1 MSKPI
6 QIKPFRRRNT
16 HGADEHEVIWSKLS
30 GAIQQIHQKNASSL
44 SFEELYRN
52 AYNLVMSKHGGFL
65 YDKVSNQIQG
75 HLLSLVKSKLA
86 PLKGT
91 DLLNTL
97 RQIWNDHKLS
107 MSMIRDIL
115 LYLDRAYVR
124 NTKTVAVYDMG
135 MDLFRD
141 NVLRNSDI
149 PIRQRFQEAMFAEI
163 LRDRQGEIINKSLLK
178 SMTVMLLDLG
188 NDSLQSRK
196 TVYCV
201 DFQDEFLRLSRE
213 YYKNGS
219 TACMRESNASMIL
232 ERFEIMFAQEQ
243 ERVNHYLLSSTL
255 SHIMDVLK
263 EELIEKNMNE
273 IVKMDQT
280 GMSSML
286 TNDRIQDL
294 SRLFSL
300 FGKVSKGHDLVREEF
315 ALFIRTN
322 GDNIN
327 GPVDPEGTSQKA
339 SQSVAVPWV
348 ESAIAFKSKLQKIL
362 EEAFMND
369 NQTET
374 VFNSSFQSFVGRNPR
389 AAEYVSI
396 YLDEHLS
403 RKIKLADEELEKY
416 VSIYLDEH
424 LSRKIK
430 LADGEL
436 EKVINH
442 AMQLF
447 RFIPDKDIFER
458 FYKQYLAK
466 RLLLSKNV
474 SEDLER
480 SVVAKLKSE
489 TGNQFTSKLEG
500 MFTDIRISSENMT
513 HFKQYLTQNNIKLP
527 CDLNVNVLTSTF
539 WPLTNASVDAGLSTN
554 NGYPEPI
561 VKCAEVFQD
570 FYLGRHNG
578 RKLDWQTTLGSLDIV
593 VKFEK
598 RKHELLV
605 SFYQGAIL
613 MFFNDE
619 DTLFYED
626 LKAKIRIPEPELVRS
641 LQSLSCGKYK
651 VLLKNPKSKDISS
664 SDVFTFNNQFTCPQ
678 YRIKIPTV
686 SLAAQEQDSQ
696 AKDTAQKIT
705 EGRKFM
711 IDAAIVRVM
720 KSRQRMEHSQLIV
733 DVTSQL
739 TSRFIPDPLMIK
751 KQIEVLIDRE
761 YLERVEGNARM
772 YQYVA

>member
-1 MSKPI
+1 
-6 QIKPFRRRNT
+6 
-16 HGADEHEVIWSKLS
+16 
-30 GAIQQIHQKNASSL
+30 
-44 SFEELYRN
+44 
-52 AYNLVMSKHGGFL
+52 MSKHGGFL

-124 NTKTVAVYDMG
+124 NTKTVAVFDMG

-141 NVLRNSDI
+141 NVLRNSDT

-213 YYKNGS
+213 YYKNES

-232 ERFEIMFAQEQ
+232 ERFEVMFAQEQ
-243 ERVNHYLLSSTL
+243 ERVNHYLLNSTL

-286 TNDRIQDL
+286 TNDRILDL

-327 GPVDPEGTSQKA
+327 GPVDVEGTSQKA
-339 SQSVAVPWV
+339 AQSVAIPWV

-389 AAEYVSI
+389 AAEYLSI

-403 RKIKLADEELEKY
+403 RKIKLADEELEK
-416 VSIYLDEH
+416 
-424 LSRKIK
+424 
-430 LADGEL
+430 
-436 EKVINH
+436 VINH
-442 AMQLF
+442 AIQLF

-466 RLLLSKNV
+466 RLLLSKSV

-480 SVVAKLKSE
+480 SVVSKLKSE

-500 MFTDIRISSENMT
+500 MFTDIRISSENMA
-513 HFKQYLTQNNIKLP
+513 HFKEYLTQNNIKLP

-539 WPLTNASVDAGLSTN
+539 WPLTNASVDAGLATN
-554 NGYPEPI
+554 NGYPEPL
-561 VKCAEVFQD
+561 VKCAEVFQN

-593 VKFEK
+593 AKFEK

-619 DTLFYED
+619 DTLTYENF
-626 LKAKIRIPEPELVRS
+626 KAKIRIPEPELVRS

-651 VLLKNPKSKDISS
+651 VLLKNPKSKDISP